1 MGVHTVPES
10 RNCAATSDK
19 SVITLKYLPRR
30 EHACQDYNSSM
41 ERLQIPS
48 NAWGFSGVDV
58 LQNHFCHFL
67 FVLFVR
73 CTFFLPDCVFLSCD
87 SELDF
92 LHQLRLLRENS
103 INPNQSHA
111 NPHEIPSSVKRL
123 FGFPSGSLRPR
134 KSTKE
139 FSLLNHCTPYFLLAD
154 LFSWRKKI
162 KRFVVIISS
171 FAKFERFGRN
181 T

>member
-19 SVITLKYLPRR
+19 LGITLKYLPRR
-30 EHACQDYNSSM
+30 EHACHHYNSSM

-48 NAWGFSGVDV
+48 NAWSSPALMYFKTIFAISSSYCMYLVRFS
-58 LQNHFCHFL
+58 F
-67 FVLFVR
+67 R
-73 CTFFLPDCVFLSCD
+73 IAFFYLATVSWIFYIS
-87 SELDF
+87 
-92 LHQLRLLRENS
+92 LLRENS
-103 INPNQSHA
+103 INPNQSYA
-111 NPHEIPSSVKRL
+111 DPHEIPSSVKRL

-139 FSLLNHCTPYFLLAD
+139 FSLRKHCTPYFLLAD